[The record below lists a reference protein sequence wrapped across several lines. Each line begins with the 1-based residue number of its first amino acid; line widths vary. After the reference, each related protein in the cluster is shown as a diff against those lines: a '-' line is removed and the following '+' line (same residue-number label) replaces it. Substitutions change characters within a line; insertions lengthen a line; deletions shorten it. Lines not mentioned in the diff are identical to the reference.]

1 MRGSQNNPKS
11 INIVGSQFLLNIR
24 YQQHNDWQGQIQR
37 LDSGET
43 INFRSTLELLTL
55 IEAAL
60 ESRRKPEEE
69 KRFRSWS
76 LKRGVDACSNCSSTG
91 AE

>member
-11 INIVGSQFLLNIR
+11 INIGGSQFLLNIR

-60 ESRRKPEEE
+60 ESRRKQEEE
-69 KRFRSWS
+69 RFRSWS
-76 LKRGVDACSNCSSTG
+76 LKREVDTCTNCSGTG